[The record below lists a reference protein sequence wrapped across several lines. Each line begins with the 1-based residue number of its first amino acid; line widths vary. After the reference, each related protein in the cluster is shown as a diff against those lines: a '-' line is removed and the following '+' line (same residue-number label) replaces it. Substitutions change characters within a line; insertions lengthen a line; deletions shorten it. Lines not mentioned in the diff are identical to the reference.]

1 MIAQLSNKMDIS
13 SGYPSLRPPDAAP
26 LDISFVIITYND
38 AGRLPA
44 ALNSAALKAAEA
56 GMDWEIWVVDNG
68 SRDHTAE
75 LLEAYRQLLGPRLRV
90 LCLPR
95 NYGTTMPRNL
105 AIKQARG
112 RVICVMDSDAELL
125 QNGLDKVIKFL
136 DAFPEVGIAAPRI
149 LTPDGS
155 IYNSVKMLPTLSDK
169 LRKLPGIM
177 RRGAKRNTDWYSN
190 FPFERPRPVH
200 TAISCCWFFKREL
213 FDVVGPLDEC
223 IFYSPEDVDWC
234 LRCWKAGR
242 AVVYYPYLQVMHHT
256 RQITHQRPFSRLSIS
271 HMRGIL
277 YYLCK
282 HRYCFDRDRLAARHI
297 NSLDRDLAPR
307 LAAWEDRE

>member
-1 MIAQLSNKMDIS
+1 MKRWL
-13 SGYPSLRPPDAAP
+13 G
-26 LDISFVIITYND
+26 ISFVIISYND
-38 AGRLPA
+38 AVRLPA
-44 ALNSAALKAAEA
+44 ALNSAALRATEA

-75 LLEAYRQLLGPRLRV
+75 LLAAYRQVMGPRLRV
-90 LCLPR
+90 LTLPR
-95 NYGTTMPRNL
+95 NYGTTVSRNL
-105 AIKQARG
+105 ALKRVRG
-112 RVICVMDSDAELL
+112 RVVCVMDSDAELL
-125 QNGLDKVIKFL
+125 QNGLGKMVNFL

-149 LTPDGS
+149 LTPGGPP
-155 IYNSVKMLPTLSDK
+155 YNSVKMLPTLSDK

-177 RRGAKRNTDWYSN
+177 RRGSKRNTDWYPN

-200 TAISCCWFFKREL
+200 TAISCCWFFRREL
-213 FDVVGPLDEC
+213 FDLVGPLDER

-256 RQITHQRPFSRLSIS
+256 RQITHKRPLSRLSMS
-271 HMRGIL
+271 HMRGII

-282 HRYCFDRDRLAARHI
+282 HRYCFDRERLAARYIH
-297 NSLDRDLAPR
+297 SLARDLAPR
-307 LAAWEDRE
+307 LAAWEDQA